1 MARTQNYRDSKSLW
15 KDFWG
20 ILRWGVMLLIFT
32 GLLFFSSKW
41 FSFPIFQCVYIF
53 LIVIY
58 LLCLLAFNIGLS
70 QCIKRARIFFHMREQ
85 WKIALSP
92 EEVIIHCL
100 NTRITTL
107 AGKEGQRMIIRCID
121 MRISQLIEE
130 ETRNILLAN
139 TDNISTFPDNYS
151 KGGFF
156 NE

>member
-1 MARTQNYRDSKSLW
+1 
-15 KDFWG
+15 
-20 ILRWGVMLLIFT
+20 
-32 GLLFFSSKW
+32 
-41 FSFPIFQCVYIF
+41 
-53 LIVIY
+53 
-58 LLCLLAFNIGLS
+58 
-70 QCIKRARIFFHMREQ
+70 MREQ